1 MKSPSRSGLSLYA
14 AKVTEL
20 LARIIAHRTKTLIL
34 AALLIAAL
42 SIFIIIQRRNFDSEV
57 LDLLPSK
64 FESVIG
70 LKEFNGDFAQAR
82 QLVFGFLGEE
92 GHGDDVDVFKTHFIE
107 ELGKQPWILRTFD
120 RIPLE
125 TPEGLNEIQGI
136 VPALLLNLPP
146 AEFKDA
152 MGQLEPGVI
161 EERLTHIRNTISGDS
176 IRTQMEATLDPLG
189 LFARAMKPFGS
200 STSMDQG
207 SALASQDGLFEL
219 ALVITNQPG
228 LDARSCQAV
237 MEKVNEFRD
246 KMLSEWTGY
255 KPKVYVTGRTAFVA
269 QISHSMER
277 DISLSAILS
286 IGIVSGLF
294 YVAFRR
300 FLPLIGIVLILCLS
314 ALVALALGML
324 VFHELNVVAIGFFS
338 ILAGVGVDFS
348 LLLFGRYQQAR
359 RAGQSH
365 EDAVF
370 VSVRD
375 IGAAIF
381 YVIVTTAIGFL
392 VLKFSQSSGFAQ
404 LGTLVALGVAFAGL
418 FMILFL
424 FMFFRYAKPP
434 KTTDFILV
442 GTTRFVDAMFREPR
456 PVLAVSLGV
465 LIVGA
470 LIAVAPF
477 VPLKFDTNPVSLQ
490 PKKIPA
496 SIALQVLSDKMRQE
510 SDPVTI
516 LVNAKDQEEFH
527 DRWERLSQRLEEA
540 QKKGELKSVST
551 PVALALSPARIAE
564 NRASLKK
571 LDFEKLKG
579 VVRESLE
586 RNGFEVDSFK
596 NIFEL
601 LDRLQAEQSATG
613 LPDWSNL
620 FPPKSSWWFLID
632 RYFATNPKIA
642 AGYVQPIHPIHSQS
656 EQKKI
661 GELIHSA
668 DPDTMITGWS
678 YTLWDLIPWAKGEL
692 VEFTTIVG
700 LLILALLWFVY
711 RRFSLWLVHA
721 SALTLSMLGLVAT
734 LKLFHVSINL
744 LNTLAFP
751 LVLAIGVDYGIQFLV
766 VSRREGD
773 LRENLANVLKPLSI
787 CGLTTLS
794 GFAVLIPAQNP
805 ALSGLGLVCAI
816 GVFWCLLTTFFYMVP
831 AFAFLQRRQTPANGD
846 LHKKP
851 SAITGMVGKDRS

>member
-1 MKSPSRSGLSLYA
+1 MKFPTRSEVSLLA
-14 AKVTEL
+14 AKMTES
-20 LARIIAHRTKTLIL
+20 LARTIANRTKTLVVVAL
-34 AALLIAAL
+34 AIAAL
-42 SIFIIIQRRNFDSEV
+42 SIFIVVKRQNFDSEV

-64 FESVIG
+64 FGSVVG
-70 LKEFNGDFAQAR
+70 LKEFNSEFAQAR
-82 QLVFGFLGEE
+82 QLVFGFLGEK
-92 GHGDDVDVFKTHFIE
+92 GHADDLDVFKTHFME
-107 ELGKQPWILRTFD
+107 ELGKQPWVLRTFD

-125 TPEGLNEIQGI
+125 TQQGLDEIQGI

-146 AEFKDA
+146 EEFSDA
-152 MGQLEPGVI
+152 MAQLEPGTI
-161 EERLTHIRNTISGDS
+161 DERLTHLRNTITGDS
-176 IRTQMEATLDPLG
+176 IRSQMEATLDPLG

-200 STSMDQG
+200 SSSMDQG
-207 SALASQDGLFEL
+207 SALTSQDGLFQI
-219 ALVITNQPG
+219 ALIITNQPG

-237 MEKVNEFRD
+237 MEKVNQFTDR
-246 KMLSEWTGY
+246 MLGESTGY

-269 QISHSMER
+269 QISHSMEG

-324 VFHELNVVAIGFFS
+324 IFHELNVVAIGFFS

-359 RAGQSH
+359 RTGQTH
-365 EDAVF
+365 EEAVF

-381 YVIVTTAIGFL
+381 YVVITTAIGFL
-392 VLKFSQSSGFAQ
+392 VLKFSQSSGFGQ
-404 LGTLVALGVAFAGL
+404 LGTLVALGVGFAGI
-418 FMILFL
+418 FMVLFL
-424 FMFFRYAKPP
+424 FMFFKHAKPP
-434 KTTDFILV
+434 KTTDFILI

-456 PVLAVSLGV
+456 PVLLVALGLLLISALVAVV
-465 LIVGA
+465 
-470 LIAVAPF
+470 PF
-477 VPLKFDTNPVSLQ
+477 IPLKFDTNPVSLQ

-496 SIALQVLSDKMRQE
+496 SIALQVLSEQMHQE

-516 LVNAKDQEEFH
+516 LVNAKNQEEFH

-540 QKKGELKSVST
+540 QKEGQLKSVST
-551 PVALALSPARIAE
+551 PVALALSPARVAA
-564 NRASLKK
+564 NREALKK
-571 LDFEKLKG
+571 LDFDKIKT

-586 RNGFEVDSFK
+586 RNGFEADSFK
-596 NIFEL
+596 AIFDL
-601 LDRLQAEQSATG
+601 LDRLQLERSATD
-613 LPDWSNL
+613 LPDWSKL

-668 DPDTMITGWS
+668 DPDAMITGWS

-700 LLILALLWFVY
+700 LLILALLWVVY

-721 SALTLSMLGLVAT
+721 TALTLSMLGLVAS

-773 LRENLANVLKPLSI
+773 LKENLANVLKPLSI
-787 CGLTTLS
+787 CGLTTFS

-805 ALSGLGLVCAI
+805 ALSGLGIVCAI

-831 AFAFLQRRQTPANGD
+831 AFAYLQRRRVGAEIG
-846 LHKKP
+846 
-851 SAITGMVGKDRS
+851 TGALLRS

>member
-1 MKSPSRSGLSLYA
+1 MKSPSRSGLSLFA

-20 LARIIAHRTKTLIL
+20 LARIIAHRTKTLIA
-34 AALLIAAL
+34 AALAIATL
-42 SIFIIIQRRNFDSEV
+42 SIFIIIKRQNFDSEV

-64 FESVIG
+64 FESVVG
-70 LKEFNGDFAQAR
+70 LKEFNSEFAQAR
-82 QLVFGFLGEE
+82 QLVFGFLGEQ
-92 GHGDDVDVFKTHFIE
+92 GHGDDVDAFKTHFMD
-107 ELGKQPWILRTFD
+107 ELGKQPWVLRTFD

-125 TPEGLNEIQGI
+125 TQEGLNEIQGI
-136 VPALLLNLPP
+136 VPALLLNLPRG
-146 AEFKDA
+146 EFDDA
-152 MGQLEPGVI
+152 MAQLTPGTI
-161 EERLTHIRNTISGDS
+161 DERLTHIRNTITGDS
-176 IRTQMEATLDPLG
+176 IRTQLEATLDPLG

-200 STSMDQG
+200 SSSMDQG
-207 SALASQDGLFEL
+207 SALASPDGLFEI
-219 ALVITNQPG
+219 ALIITNQPG
-228 LDARSCQAV
+228 LDARSSQAV
-237 MEKVNEFRD
+237 MVKVNEFTDR
-246 KMLSEWTGY
+246 MLREWAGY

-269 QISHSMER
+269 QISHSMEG

-324 VFHELNVVAIGFFS
+324 IFHELSVVAIGFFS

-365 EDAVF
+365 EEAVF

-392 VLKFSQSSGFAQ
+392 VLKFSQSSGFGQ
-404 LGTLVALGVAFAGL
+404 LGTLVALGVGFAGL
-418 FMILFL
+418 FMVLFL
-424 FMFFRYAKPP
+424 FMFFRHAKPP
-434 KTTDFILV
+434 KRADFILV
-442 GTTRFVDAMFREPR
+442 GATRFVDAMFREPR
-456 PVLAVSLGV
+456 PVLVASVSV
-465 LIVGA
+465 LIVSA

-477 VPLKFDTNPVSLQ
+477 IPLKFDTNPVSLQ

-496 SIALQVLSDKMRQE
+496 SVALQVLSTQMRQE

-527 DRWERLSQRLEEA
+527 DRWERLSQRLEEDLKA
-540 QKKGELKSVST
+540 GQLKSVST
-551 PVALALSPARIAE
+551 PVALALSPARIKE
-564 NRASLKK
+564 NREALKK
-571 LDFEKLKG
+571 LDFDKIKG

-586 RNGFEVDSFK
+586 RNGFELDSFK
-596 NIFEL
+596 NVFAL
-601 LDRLQAEQSATG
+601 LDGLQSEQSRTG
-613 LPDWSNL
+613 LPDWSKL

-632 RYFATNPKIA
+632 RYFSTNPRIA

-656 EQKKI
+656 EQKEI

-668 DPDTMITGWS
+668 DPHAMVTGWS

-700 LLILALLWFVY
+700 VLILALLWFVY
-711 RRFSLWLVHA
+711 RKFSLWLVHA
-721 SALTLSMLGLVAT
+721 SALALSMLGLVAS

-766 VSRREGD
+766 VSRRQGD

-805 ALSGLGLVCAI
+805 ALSGLGIVCAI

-831 AFAFLQRRQTPANGD
+831 AFAYLQRGRVPGEIGEETTESVAKNVGD
-846 LHKKP
+846 L
-851 SAITGMVGKDRS
+851 RS

>member
-1 MKSPSRSGLSLYA
+1 MKSPSRSGLSLLA
-14 AKVTEL
+14 AKITEL
-20 LARIIAHRTKTLIL
+20 LARIVAHRTKTLIV
-34 AALLIAAL
+34 AALAIAAL
-42 SIFIIIQRRNFDSEV
+42 SVFIVVKRQNFDSEV

-64 FESVIG
+64 FGSVVG
-70 LKEFNGDFAQAR
+70 LKEFNGEFAQAR
-82 QLVFGFLGEE
+82 QLVFGFLGEK
-92 GHGDDVDVFKTHFIE
+92 GHGDDVDTFKTHFME
-107 ELGKQPWILRTFD
+107 ELGKQPWVLRTFD

-125 TPEGLNEIQGI
+125 TQQGLDEIQGI

-146 AEFKDA
+146 EEFSDA
-152 MGQLEPGVI
+152 MAQLEPGTI
-161 EERLTHIRNTISGDS
+161 DERLTHLRNTITGDS
-176 IRTQMEATLDPLG
+176 IRSQMEATLDPLG

-200 STSMDQG
+200 SSSMDQG
-207 SALASQDGLFEL
+207 SALTSQDGLFGI
-219 ALVITNQPG
+219 ALIITNQPG

-237 MEKVNEFRD
+237 MEKVNRFTDR
-246 KMLSEWTGY
+246 MLNEWTGY
-255 KPKVYVTGRTAFVA
+255 RPKVYVTGRTAFVA
-269 QISHSMER
+269 QISHSMEG

-300 FLPLIGIVLILCLS
+300 FLPLVGIVLILCLS

-348 LLLFGRYQQAR
+348 PLLFGRCQQAR
-359 RAGQSH
+359 GVTQLH
-365 EDAVF
+365 EEAVF

-392 VLKFSQSSGFAQ
+392 VLKFSQSSGFAE
-404 LGTLVALGVAFAGL
+404 LGTLVALGVGFAVRL
-418 FMILFL
+418 MVLFL
-424 FMFFRYAKPP
+424 FMFFRHAKPP
-434 KTTDFILV
+434 TTTDFILV

-456 PVLAVSLGV
+456 PVLVVSLIV
-465 LIVGA
+465 LIIGA
-470 LIAVAPF
+470 LIAAAPF

-496 SIALQVLSDKMRQE
+496 SVALEVLSEKMRQE

-516 LVNAKDQEEFH
+516 LVKAKDEQEFH
-527 DRWERLSQRLEEA
+527 DRWERLSQRLEQA
-540 QKKGELKSVST
+540 QKDGDLKSVST
-551 PVALALSPARIAE
+551 PVALALSPVRIKE
-564 NRASLKK
+564 NREVLKSMDLGK
-571 LDFEKLKG
+571 IEQ

-596 NIFEL
+596 SIFVL
-601 LDRLQAEQSATG
+601 LDRLKAEQSRTG
-613 LPDWSNL
+613 VPDWSEL

-632 RYFATNPKIA
+632 RYFASNPTTA
-642 AGYVQPIHPIHSQS
+642 VGYVQPIKPIQSQV

-661 GELIHSA
+661 GDLIHSA
-668 DPDTMITGWS
+668 DPRAIVTGWS

-692 VEFTTIVG
+692 VEFTSVVG
-700 LLILALLWFVY
+700 ILILALLWIVY

-721 SALTLSMLGLVAT
+721 SALALSMLALVAS
-734 LKLFHVSINL
+734 LKLFHVKINL

-766 VSRREGD
+766 VSRRQGD
-773 LRENLANVLKPLSI
+773 LKENLANVLKPLSI
-787 CGLTTLS
+787 CGLTTFS
-794 GFAVLIPAQNP
+794 GFAVLIPTQNP
-805 ALSGLGLVCAI
+805 ALSGLGIVCAI

-831 AFAFLQRRQTPANGD
+831 AFAYLQLRNPKT
-846 LHKKP
+846 K
-851 SAITGMVGKDRS
+851 VGPKATEPVVN

>member
-1 MKSPSRSGLSLYA
+1 MSLFA
-14 AKVTEL
+14 AKITEF
-20 LARIIAHRTKTLIL
+20 LAHIIAHRTKTLVVTAL
-34 AALLIAAL
+34 AIAAL
-42 SIFIIIQRRNFDSEV
+42 SIFVVIKRQNFDSEV

-64 FESVIG
+64 FESVVG
-70 LKEFNGDFAQAR
+70 LKEFNSEFAQAR
-82 QLVFGFLGEE
+82 QLVFGFLGES
-92 GHGDDVDVFKTHFIE
+92 GHADDVDVFKTHFIE
-107 ELGKQPWILRTFD
+107 ELGKQPWVLRTFD

-125 TPEGLNEIQGI
+125 SQEGLNEIQGI
-136 VPALLLNLPP
+136 VPALLLNLPRD
-146 AEFKDA
+146 EFNDA
-152 MGQLEPGVI
+152 MAQLEPATI
-161 EERLTHIRNTISGDS
+161 DERLTRIRDTITGDS
-176 IRTQMEATLDPLG
+176 IRTQLEATLDPLG

-200 STSMDQG
+200 SSSMDQG
-207 SALASQDGLFEL
+207 SALASKDGLFEI
-219 ALVITNQPG
+219 ALIITNQPG

-237 MEKVNEFRD
+237 MEKVHRFTDR
-246 KMLSEWTGY
+246 MSSEWSGY

-277 DISLSAILS
+277 DISLSAVLS

-324 VFHELNVVAIGFFS
+324 IFHELNVVAIGFFS

-365 EDAVF
+365 EEAVF

-392 VLKFSQSSGFAQ
+392 VLKFSQSSGFGQ

-418 FMILFL
+418 FMVLFL
-424 FMFFRYAKPP
+424 FMFFRHAKPP
-434 KTTDFILV
+434 KTTDFILI

-456 PVLAVSLGV
+456 PVLVVSIGL
-465 LIVGA
+465 LIISA

-477 VPLKFDTNPVSLQ
+477 IPLKFDTNPVSLQ

-496 SIALQVLSDKMRQE
+496 SIALQVLSEQMRQE

-516 LVNAKDQEEFH
+516 LVNAKNQEDFH
-527 DRWERLSQRLEEA
+527 DRWERLSRRLEEA
-540 QKKGELKSVST
+540 QKDGLLKSVST
-551 PVALALSPARIAE
+551 PVALALSPARIEE
-564 NRASLKK
+564 NRAALQK
-571 LDFEKLKG
+571 LDFDKIKT

-596 NIFEL
+596 NVFNL
-601 LDRLQAEQSATG
+601 LDRLQSEQSGKG
-613 LPDWSNL
+613 LPDWSKL

-632 RYFATNPKIA
+632 RYFATNPRIA

-656 EQKKI
+656 EQRKI

-668 DPDTMITGWS
+668 DPRAVITGWS

-700 LLILALLWFVY
+700 LLILALLWIVY
-711 RRFSLWLVHA
+711 RKFSLWLVHA
-721 SALTLSMLGLVAT
+721 SALTLSMLGLVAS

-766 VSRREGD
+766 VSRRPGD

-787 CGLTTLS
+787 CGLTTFS

-805 ALSGLGLVCAI
+805 ALSGLGIVCAI

-831 AFAFLQRRQTPANGD
+831 AFAFLQRRSVPAAVGEQTTESVV
-846 LHKKP
+846 K
-851 SAITGMVGKDRS
+851 

>member
-1 MKSPSRSGLSLYA
+1 MKSPSRSGLALFA
-14 AKVTEL
+14 AKITEL
-20 LARIIAHRTKTLIL
+20 LARIIAHRTKTLIG
-34 AALLIAAL
+34 AALAIAAL
-42 SIFIIIQRRNFDSEV
+42 SIFIVIKRQNFDSEV

-64 FESVIG
+64 FQSVVG
-70 LKEFNGDFAQAR
+70 LKEFNSQFAQAR
-82 QLVFGFLGEE
+82 QLVFGFLGEQ
-92 GHGDDVDVFKTHFIE
+92 GHGDDVDAFKTHFIE
-107 ELGKQPWILRTFD
+107 ELGKQPWVLRTFD
-120 RIPLE
+120 RVPLE
-125 TPEGLNEIQGI
+125 TQEGLNEIQGV
-136 VPALLLNLPP
+136 VPALLLNLPRDQ
-146 AEFKDA
+146 FDDA
-152 MGQLEPGVI
+152 IAQLEPGAI
-161 EERLTHIRNTISGDS
+161 DERLTHIRDTITGDS
-176 IRTQMEATLDPLG
+176 IRTQLEATLDPLG

-200 STSMDQG
+200 SSSMDQG
-207 SALASQDGLFEL
+207 SALVSPDGLFEL
-219 ALVITNQPG
+219 ALIITNQPG
-228 LDARSCQAV
+228 LDAQSSQAV
-237 MEKVNEFRD
+237 MVKVNEFTDR
-246 KMLSEWTGY
+246 MLSEWTGY

-269 QISHSMER
+269 QISHSMEG

-286 IGIVSGLF
+286 ICIVSGLF

-324 VFHELNVVAIGFFS
+324 IFHELNVVAIGFFS

-359 RAGQSH
+359 RAGQAH

-370 VSVRD
+370 VAVRD

-392 VLKFSQSSGFAQ
+392 VLRFSQSSGFGQ
-404 LGTLVALGVAFAGL
+404 LGTLVALGVGFAGL
-418 FMILFL
+418 FMVLFL
-424 FMFFRYAKPP
+424 FMFFRHAKPP
-434 KTTDFILV
+434 KSADFILI
-442 GTTRFVDAMFREPR
+442 GTTRYVDAMFREPR
-456 PVLAVSLGV
+456 PVLAFSVGV
-465 LIVGA
+465 LILSA
-470 LIAVAPF
+470 LIAIAPF

-490 PKKIPA
+490 PKQIPA
-496 SIALQVLSDKMRQE
+496 SVALQVLSTEMRQE

-516 LVNAKDQEEFH
+516 LVDAKDQQEFH

-540 QKKGELKSVST
+540 LKAGQLKSVST
-551 PVALALSPARIAE
+551 PVALALSPARVKE
-564 NRASLKK
+564 NREALKK
-571 LDFEKLKG
+571 LDFDKITA

-586 RNGFEVDSFK
+586 RNGFELGSFQ
-596 NIFEL
+596 NVFAL
-601 LDRLQAEQSATG
+601 LDALKSEQAATG
-613 LPDWSNL
+613 LPDWSKL

-632 RYFATNPKIA
+632 RYFATNPRIA
-642 AGYVQPIHPIHSQS
+642 AGYVQPTHPIHSQS

-661 GELIHSA
+661 GELIHAA
-668 DPDTMITGWS
+668 DPQAMVTGWS

-700 LLILALLWFVY
+700 VLILTLLWIVY

-721 SALTLSMLGLVAT
+721 SALTLSMLGLVAS

-805 ALSGLGLVCAI
+805 ALSGLGIVCAI

-831 AFAFLQRRQTPANGD
+831 AFAYLQSRRIPTEIGD
-846 LHKKP
+846 RRTESVAK
-851 SAITGMVGKDRS
+851 

>member
-14 AKVTEL
+14 AKITEL
-20 LARIIAHRTKTLIL
+20 LARIIAHRTKTLVV
-34 AALLIAAL
+34 AALAIAAL
-42 SIFIIIQRRNFDSEV
+42 SIFIVIKRHNFDSEV

-64 FESVIG
+64 FESVAG
-70 LKEFNGDFAQAR
+70 LKEFNGEFAQAR

-92 GHGDDVDVFKTHFIE
+92 GHADDVDAFKTHFIE
-107 ELGKQPWILRTFD
+107 ELGKQPWVLRTFD
-120 RIPLE
+120 RVPLE
-125 TPEGLNEIQGI
+125 TQEGLNEIQGI
-136 VPALLLNLPP
+136 VPALLLNLPRDD
-146 AEFKDA
+146 FNDA
-152 MGQLEPGVI
+152 MAQLEPGAI
-161 EERLTHIRNTISGDS
+161 DARLTRIRDTITGDS
-176 IRTQMEATLDPLG
+176 IRTQLEATLDPLG

-200 STSMDQG
+200 SSSMDQG
-207 SALASQDGLFEL
+207 SALASQDGLFEI
-219 ALVITNQPG
+219 ALIITNQPG
-228 LDARSCQAV
+228 LDARSSQAV
-237 MEKVNEFRD
+237 MEKVKQFTDR
-246 KMLSEWTGY
+246 MLREWTGY

-269 QISHSMER
+269 QISRSMEG

-324 VFHELNVVAIGFFS
+324 IFHQLNVVAIGFFS

-359 RAGQSH
+359 RAGRSH
-365 EDAVF
+365 EEAVF

-381 YVIVTTAIGFL
+381 YVVLTTAIGFL
-392 VLKFSQSSGFAQ
+392 VLKFSQSSGFGQ
-404 LGTLVALGVAFAGL
+404 LGTLVALGVGFAGL
-418 FMILFL
+418 FMVLFL
-424 FMFFRYAKPP
+424 FMFFRHTKPP
-434 KTTDFILV
+434 KTTDFILI

-456 PVLAVSLGV
+456 PVLVASVGV
-465 LIVGA
+465 LIISA

-496 SIALQVLSDKMRQE
+496 SIALEVLSDKMRQE

-516 LVNAKDQEEFH
+516 LVNAKDQDEFH
-527 DRWERLSQRLEEA
+527 DRWERISQRLEAA
-540 QKKGELKSVST
+540 QKDGRLKSVST
-551 PVALALSPARIAE
+551 PVALALSPARIQE
-564 NRASLKK
+564 NREALKK
-571 LDFEKLKG
+571 LDFDKIKT

-586 RNGFEVDSFK
+586 RNGFEADSFK
-596 NIFEL
+596 NVFEL
-601 LDRLQAEQSATG
+601 LDRLQSEQSGTG
-613 LPDWSNL
+613 LPDWSKL
-620 FPPKSSWWFLID
+620 FPSKSSWWFLID
-632 RYFATNPKIA
+632 RYFATNPRIA
-642 AGYVQPIHPIHSQS
+642 AGYVQPIHPIRSQS

-661 GELIHSA
+661 GELVHSA
-668 DPDTMITGWS
+668 DPQATVTGWS

-700 LLILALLWFVY
+700 LLILALLWIVY
-711 RRFSLWLVHA
+711 RKFSLWLVHA
-721 SALTLSMLGLVAT
+721 SALILSMLGLVAS
-734 LKLFHVSINL
+734 LKLFHVSVNL

-773 LRENLANVLKPLSI
+773 LKENLANVLKPLSI
-787 CGLTTLS
+787 CGLTTFS

-805 ALSGLGLVCAI
+805 ALSGLGIVCAI

-831 AFAFLQRRQTPANGD
+831 AFAFLQRRREPA
-846 LHKKP
+846 
-851 SAITGMVGKDRS
+851 AIGKQRTESVAK

>member
-1 MKSPSRSGLSLYA
+1 MKIPARSGLSIYV
-14 AKVTEL
+14 AKMTKF
-20 LARIIAHRTKTLIL
+20 LARIIAHRTRTLVV
-34 AALLIAAL
+34 AALAIAAL
-42 SIFIIIQRRNFDSEV
+42 SLFIIIKRKNFDSEV

-64 FESVIG
+64 FESVVG
-70 LKEFNGDFAQAR
+70 LKEFNSEFAQAR
-82 QLVFGFLGEE
+82 QLVFGFLAEN
-92 GHGDDVDVFKTHFIE
+92 GHADDVEAFKTHFIE
-107 ELGKQPWILRTFD
+107 ELGNQPWVLRTFD

-125 TPEGLNEIQGI
+125 TQEGLNEIQGI
-136 VPALLLNLPP
+136 VPALLLNLPRD
-146 AEFKDA
+146 EFNDA
-152 MGQLEPGVI
+152 MAQLEPGTI
-161 EERLTHIRNTISGDS
+161 NERLTHIRDTITGDS
-176 IRTQMEATLDPLG
+176 IRTQLEATLDPLG

-200 STSMDQG
+200 SSSMDQG
-207 SALASQDGLFEL
+207 SALASENGLFQI
-219 ALVITNQPG
+219 ALIITNQSS
-228 LDARSCQAV
+228 LDPRASQGV
-237 MEKVNEFRD
+237 MEKVSQFTNR
-246 KMLSEWTGY
+246 MLSEWTGY

-269 QISHSMER
+269 QISHSMEG
-277 DISLSAILS
+277 DILLSAILS

-324 VFHELNVVAIGFFS
+324 IFHELNVVAIGFFS

-359 RAGQSH
+359 RASQSH

-370 VSVRD
+370 VAVRD

-381 YVIVTTAIGFL
+381 YVVVTTAIGFL
-392 VLKFSQSSGFAQ
+392 VLKFSQSSGFGQ
-404 LGTLVALGVAFAGL
+404 LGTLVALGVGFAGL
-418 FMILFL
+418 FMVLFL
-424 FMFFRYAKPP
+424 FMFFRHAKPP
-434 KTTDFILV
+434 KTTDFILI
-442 GTTRFVDAMFREPR
+442 GTTRFVDSIFREPR
-456 PVLAVSLGV
+456 PVLAFSLGV
-465 LIVGA
+465 LIISA

-477 VPLKFDTNPVSLQ
+477 IPLKFDTNPVSLQ

-496 SIALQVLSDKMRQE
+496 SIALQVLSDQMKQE

-527 DRWERLSQRLEEA
+527 ERWEKLSQRLEEA
-540 QKKGELKSVST
+540 QKAGELKSVSL
-551 PVALALSPARIAE
+551 PVALALSPARIKD
-564 NRASLKK
+564 NRETLKR
-571 LDFEKLKG
+571 LDFDKIKA

-586 RNGFEVDSFK
+586 KNGFELDSFK
-596 NIFEL
+596 NVFEL
-601 LDRLQAEQSATG
+601 LDRLQAEQSRTG
-613 LPDWSNL
+613 LPDWSKL

-632 RYFATNPKIA
+632 RYFATNPRIA
-642 AGYVQPIHPIHSQS
+642 AGYVQPNHPIHSQS

-668 DPDTMITGWS
+668 DPHAMVTGWS
-678 YTLWDLIPWAKGEL
+678 YTLWDLIPWAKREL

-700 LLILALLWFVY
+700 LLILALLWVVY

-721 SALTLSMLGLVAT
+721 SALTLSMLGLVAS

-773 LRENLANVLKPLSI
+773 LKENLANVLKPLSI
-787 CGLTTLS
+787 CGLTTFS

-805 ALSGLGLVCAI
+805 ALSGLGIVCAI

-831 AFAFLQRRQTPANGD
+831 AFAFLQRHRVPSEIGKPATESVV
-846 LHKKP
+846 K
-851 SAITGMVGKDRS
+851 

>member
-1 MKSPSRSGLSLYA
+1 MKYPSRSGLSFCA
-14 AKVTEL
+14 AKITEF
-20 LARIIAHRTKTLIL
+20 LASVIAHRTRTLIV
-34 AALLIAAL
+34 AALAIAAL
-42 SIFIIIQRRNFDSEV
+42 SIFVIIQRRNFDSEV

-64 FESVIG
+64 FGSVVG
-70 LKEFNGDFAQAR
+70 LKEFNSQFAQAR
-82 QLVFGFLGEE
+82 QLVFGFLAEK
-92 GHGDDVDVFKTHFIE
+92 GHADDLDAFKTHFIE
-107 ELGKQPWILRTFD
+107 ELARQPWVLRTFD

-125 TPEGLNEIQGI
+125 TQEGLNEIQGI
-136 VPALLLNLPP
+136 LPALLLNLPRD
-146 AEFKDA
+146 EFNEA
-152 MGQLEPGVI
+152 MAQLEPAAI
-161 EERLTHIRNTISGDS
+161 DDRLTRIRDTITGDS
-176 IRTQMEATLDPLG
+176 IRSQLEATLDPLG

-200 STSMDQG
+200 SSSMDQG
-207 SALASQDGLFEL
+207 SALASQDGLFEI
-219 ALVITNQPG
+219 ALIITNQPG
-228 LDARSCQAV
+228 LDARSCQAA
-237 MEKVNEFRD
+237 MEKVNRFTDR
-246 KMLSEWTGY
+246 MLNEWTGY
-255 KPKVYVTGRTAFVA
+255 RPKVYVTGRTAFVA
-269 QISHSMER
+269 QISHSMEG

-324 VFHELNVVAIGFFS
+324 IFHELNVVAIGFFS

-365 EDAVF
+365 EEAVF

-392 VLKFSQSSGFAQ
+392 VLKFSQSSGFGQ
-404 LGTLVALGVAFAGL
+404 LGTLVALGVGFAGL
-418 FMILFL
+418 FMVLFL
-424 FMFFRYAKPP
+424 FMFFKHAKPP
-434 KTTDFILV
+434 TTTDFILR
-442 GTTRFVDAMFREPR
+442 GSTRFVDGMFREPR
-456 PVLAVSLGV
+456 PVLAASLSV
-465 LIVGA
+465 LIVAA
-470 LIAVAPF
+470 LIAVAPV

-496 SIALQVLSDKMRQE
+496 SIALQVLSDQMRQQ

-516 LVNAKDQEEFH
+516 LVNAKDQEDFH
-527 DRWERLSQRLEEA
+527 DRWERLSNRLEEA
-540 QKKGELKSVST
+540 QKAGQLKSVST
-551 PVALALSPARIAE
+551 PVALALSPARIKE
-564 NRASLKK
+564 NREALKR
-571 LDFEKLKG
+571 LDFEKIKTL
-579 VVRESLE
+579 VRESLQ
-586 RNGFEVDSFK
+586 RNGFELDSFK
-596 NIFEL
+596 NVFEL
-601 LDRLQAEQSATG
+601 LDRLQTEQSQTG
-613 LPDWSNL
+613 LPDWSKL

-632 RYFATNPKIA
+632 RYFATNPIIA

-656 EQKKI
+656 EQKEI

-668 DPDTMITGWS
+668 DPHAMVTGWS

-700 LLILALLWFVY
+700 LLILALLWIVY
-711 RRFSLWLVHA
+711 RKFSLWLVHA
-721 SALTLSMLGLVAT
+721 TALAMSMLGLVAT
-734 LKLFHVSINL
+734 LKLFHVSVNL

-787 CGLTTLS
+787 CGLTTFS

-805 ALSGLGLVCAI
+805 ALSGLGIVCAI

-831 AFAFLQRRQTPANGD
+831 AFAFLQRRPVATAIGNQTTETII
-846 LHKKP
+846 K
-851 SAITGMVGKDRS
+851 

>member
-1 MKSPSRSGLSLYA
+1 MKYPSRSGLSFCA
-14 AKVTEL
+14 AKITEF
-20 LARIIAHRTKTLIL
+20 LASVIAHRTRTLIV
-34 AALLIAAL
+34 AALAIAAL
-42 SIFIIIQRRNFDSEV
+42 SIFVIIQRRNFDSEV

-64 FESVIG
+64 FGSVVG
-70 LKEFNGDFAQAR
+70 LKEFNSQFAQAR
-82 QLVFGFLGEE
+82 QLVFGFLAEK
-92 GHGDDVDVFKTHFIE
+92 GHADDLDAFKTHFIE
-107 ELGKQPWILRTFD
+107 ELARQPWVLRTFD

-125 TPEGLNEIQGI
+125 TQEGLNEIQGI
-136 VPALLLNLPP
+136 LPALLLNLPRD
-146 AEFKDA
+146 EFNEA
-152 MGQLEPGVI
+152 MAQLESAAI
-161 EERLTHIRNTISGDS
+161 DDRLTRIRDTITGDS
-176 IRTQMEATLDPLG
+176 IRSQLEATLDPLG

-200 STSMDQG
+200 SSSMDQG
-207 SALASQDGLFEL
+207 SALASQDGLFEI
-219 ALVITNQPG
+219 ALIITNQPG
-228 LDARSCQAV
+228 LDARSCQAA
-237 MEKVNEFRD
+237 MEKVNRFTDR
-246 KMLSEWTGY
+246 MLNEWTGY
-255 KPKVYVTGRTAFVA
+255 RPKVYVTGRTAFVA
-269 QISHSMER
+269 QISHSMEG

-324 VFHELNVVAIGFFS
+324 IFHELNVVAIGFFS

-365 EDAVF
+365 EEAVF

-392 VLKFSQSSGFAQ
+392 VLKFSQSSGFGQ
-404 LGTLVALGVAFAGL
+404 LGTLVALGVGFAGL
-418 FMILFL
+418 FMVLFL
-424 FMFFRYAKPP
+424 FMFFKHAKPP
-434 KTTDFILV
+434 TTTDFILR
-442 GTTRFVDAMFREPR
+442 GSTRFVDGMFREPR
-456 PVLAVSLGV
+456 PVLAASLSV
-465 LIVGA
+465 LIVAA
-470 LIAVAPF
+470 LIAVAPV

-496 SIALQVLSDKMRQE
+496 SIALQVLSDQMRQQ

-516 LVNAKDQEEFH
+516 LVNAKDQEDFH
-527 DRWERLSQRLEEA
+527 DRWERLSNRLEEA
-540 QKKGELKSVST
+540 QKAGQLKSVST
-551 PVALALSPARIAE
+551 PVALALSPARIKE
-564 NRASLKK
+564 NREALKR
-571 LDFEKLKG
+571 LDFEKIKTL
-579 VVRESLE
+579 VRESLQ
-586 RNGFEVDSFK
+586 RNGFELDSFK
-596 NIFEL
+596 NVFEL
-601 LDRLQAEQSATG
+601 LDRLQTEQSQTG
-613 LPDWSNL
+613 LPDWSKL

-632 RYFATNPKIA
+632 RYFATNPIIA

-656 EQKKI
+656 EQKEI

-668 DPDTMITGWS
+668 DPHAMVTGWS

-700 LLILALLWFVY
+700 LLILALLWIVY
-711 RRFSLWLVHA
+711 RKFSLWLVHA
-721 SALTLSMLGLVAT
+721 TALAMSMLGLVAT
-734 LKLFHVSINL
+734 LKLFHVSVNL

-787 CGLTTLS
+787 CGLTTFS

-805 ALSGLGLVCAI
+805 ALSGLGIVCAI

-831 AFAFLQRRQTPANGD
+831 AFAFLQRRPVATAIGNQTTETII
-846 LHKKP
+846 K
-851 SAITGMVGKDRS
+851 

>member
-1 MKSPSRSGLSLYA
+1 MKSPSRSGLSFYA
-14 AKVTEL
+14 AKITEF
-20 LARIIAHRTKTLIL
+20 LASVIAHRTKTLIV
-34 AALLIAAL
+34 AALAIAAL
-42 SIFIIIQRRNFDSEV
+42 SIFIVVKRRNFDSEV
-57 LDLLPSK
+57 LNLLPSK
-64 FESVIG
+64 FESVVG
-70 LKEFNGDFAQAR
+70 LKEFNNQFAQAR

-92 GHGDDVDVFKTHFIE
+92 GHAEDLDAFKTHFIE
-107 ELGKQPWILRTFD
+107 ELAKQPWVLRTFD

-125 TPEGLNEIQGI
+125 TQEGLNEIQGI
-136 VPALLLNLPP
+136 LPSLLLNLPRD
-146 AEFKDA
+146 EFKEA
-152 MGQLEPGVI
+152 MAQLEPAAI
-161 EERLTHIRNTISGDS
+161 DERLTRIRDTITGDS
-176 IRTQMEATLDPLG
+176 IRSQLEATLDPLG

-200 STSMDQG
+200 SSSMDQG
-207 SALASQDGLFEL
+207 SALASQDGLFEI
-219 ALVITNQPG
+219 ALIITNQPG

-237 MEKVNEFRD
+237 MENVNRFTDR
-246 KMLSEWTGY
+246 MLNEWTGY
-255 KPKVYVTGRTAFVA
+255 RPKVYVTGRTAFVA
-269 QISHSMER
+269 QISHSMEG

-324 VFHELNVVAIGFFS
+324 IFHELNVVAIGFFS

-365 EDAVF
+365 EQAVF

-392 VLKFSQSSGFAQ
+392 VLKFSQSSGFGQ
-404 LGTLVALGVAFAGL
+404 LGTLVALGVGFAGL
-418 FMILFL
+418 FMVLFL
-424 FMFFRYAKPP
+424 FMFFKHAKPP
-434 KTTDFILV
+434 TTTDFILR
-442 GTTRFVDAMFREPR
+442 GSTRFVDAMFREPR
-456 PVLAVSLGV
+456 PVLVVSLGV
-465 LIVGA
+465 LIVAA
-470 LIAVAPF
+470 LIAVAPI
-477 VPLKFDTNPVSLQ
+477 VPLEFDTNPVSLQ

-496 SIALQVLSDKMRQE
+496 SIALQVLSDQMKQQ

-516 LVNAKDQEEFH
+516 LVKAKDQEDFH
-527 DRWERLSQRLEEA
+527 DRWERLSNRLEDA
-540 QKKGELKSVST
+540 QKAGQLKSVST
-551 PVALALSPARIAE
+551 PVALALSPARIKE
-564 NRASLKK
+564 NREALKR
-571 LDFEKLKG
+571 LDFEKIKTL
-579 VVRESLE
+579 VRESLQ
-586 RNGFEVDSFK
+586 RNGFELDSFK
-596 NIFEL
+596 NAFEL
-601 LDRLQAEQSATG
+601 LDRLQSEQSQTG
-613 LPDWSNL
+613 LPDWSKL

-632 RYFATNPKIA
+632 RYFATNPTIA
-642 AGYVQPIHPIHSQS
+642 VGYVQPIHPIHSQS
-656 EQKKI
+656 EQKRI

-668 DPDTMITGWS
+668 DPHAMVTGWS

-700 LLILALLWFVY
+700 LLILTLLWIVY
-711 RRFSLWLVHA
+711 RKFSLWLVHA
-721 SALTLSMLGLVAT
+721 SALAMAMLGLVAT
-734 LKLFHVSINL
+734 LKLFHVSVNL

-787 CGLTTLS
+787 CGLTTFS

-805 ALSGLGLVCAI
+805 ALSGLGIVCAI

-831 AFAFLQRRQTPANGD
+831 AFAFLQRRPSPTLIGNQTTETIV
-846 LHKKP
+846 K
-851 SAITGMVGKDRS
+851 

>member
-1 MKSPSRSGLSLYA
+1 MKYPSRSGLSFCA
-14 AKVTEL
+14 AKITEF
-20 LARIIAHRTKTLIL
+20 LASVIAHRTRTLIV
-34 AALLIAAL
+34 AALAIAAL
-42 SIFIIIQRRNFDSEV
+42 SIFVIIQRRNFDSEV

-64 FESVIG
+64 FGSVVG
-70 LKEFNGDFAQAR
+70 LKEFNSQFAQAR
-82 QLVFGFLGEE
+82 QLVFGFLAEK
-92 GHGDDVDVFKTHFIE
+92 GHADDLDAFKTHFIE
-107 ELGKQPWILRTFD
+107 ELARQPWVLRTFD

-125 TPEGLNEIQGI
+125 TQEGLNEIQGI
-136 VPALLLNLPP
+136 LPALLLNLPRD
-146 AEFKDA
+146 EFNEA
-152 MGQLEPGVI
+152 MAQLESAANDD
-161 EERLTHIRNTISGDS
+161 RLTRIRDTITGDS
-176 IRTQMEATLDPLG
+176 IRSQLEATLDPLG

-200 STSMDQG
+200 SSSMDQG
-207 SALASQDGLFEL
+207 SALASQDGLFEI
-219 ALVITNQPG
+219 ALIITNQPG
-228 LDARSCQAV
+228 LDARSCQAA
-237 MEKVNEFRD
+237 MEKVNRFTDR
-246 KMLSEWTGY
+246 MLNEWTGY
-255 KPKVYVTGRTAFVA
+255 RPKVYVTGRTAFVA
-269 QISHSMER
+269 QISHSMEG

-324 VFHELNVVAIGFFS
+324 IFHELNVVAIGFFS

-365 EDAVF
+365 EEAVF

-392 VLKFSQSSGFAQ
+392 VLKFSQSSGFGQ
-404 LGTLVALGVAFAGL
+404 LGTLVALGVGFAGL
-418 FMILFL
+418 FMVLFL
-424 FMFFRYAKPP
+424 FMFFKHAKPP
-434 KTTDFILV
+434 TTTDFILR
-442 GTTRFVDAMFREPR
+442 GSTRFVDGMFREPR
-456 PVLAVSLGV
+456 PVLAASLSV
-465 LIVGA
+465 LIVAA
-470 LIAVAPF
+470 LIAVAPV

-496 SIALQVLSDKMRQE
+496 SIALQVLSDQMRQQ

-516 LVNAKDQEEFH
+516 LVNAKDQEDFH
-527 DRWERLSQRLEEA
+527 DRWERLSNRLEEA
-540 QKKGELKSVST
+540 QKAGQLKSVST
-551 PVALALSPARIAE
+551 PVALALSPARIKE
-564 NRASLKK
+564 NREALKR
-571 LDFEKLKG
+571 LDFEKIKTL
-579 VVRESLE
+579 VRESLQ
-586 RNGFEVDSFK
+586 RNGFELDSFK
-596 NIFEL
+596 NVFEL
-601 LDRLQAEQSATG
+601 LDRLQTEQSQTG
-613 LPDWSNL
+613 LPDWSKL

-632 RYFATNPKIA
+632 RYFATNPIIA

-656 EQKKI
+656 EQKEI

-668 DPDTMITGWS
+668 DPHAMVTGWS

-700 LLILALLWFVY
+700 LLILALLWIVY
-711 RRFSLWLVHA
+711 RKFSLWLVHA
-721 SALTLSMLGLVAT
+721 TALAMSMLGLVAT
-734 LKLFHVSINL
+734 LKLFHVSVNL

-787 CGLTTLS
+787 CGLTTFS

-805 ALSGLGLVCAI
+805 ALSGLGIVCAI

-831 AFAFLQRRQTPANGD
+831 AFAFLQRRPVATAIGNQTTETII
-846 LHKKP
+846 K
-851 SAITGMVGKDRS
+851 

>member
-1 MKSPSRSGLSLYA
+1 MKSPSRSGLSLFT

-20 LARIIAHRTKTLIL
+20 LARIVAHRTKTLIG
-34 AALLIAAL
+34 AALAIAAL
-42 SIFIIIQRRNFDSEV
+42 SIFIVIKRQNFDSEV

-64 FESVIG
+64 FQSVVG
-70 LKEFNGDFAQAR
+70 LKEFNSQFAQAR
-82 QLVFGFLGEE
+82 QLVFGFLGEQ
-92 GHGDDVDVFKTHFIE
+92 GHGDDVDAFKTHFIE
-107 ELGKQPWILRTFD
+107 ELGKQPWVLRTFD
-120 RIPLE
+120 RVPLE
-125 TPEGLNEIQGI
+125 TQEGLNEIQGV
-136 VPALLLNLPP
+136 VPALLLNLPRD
-146 AEFKDA
+146 EFDDA
-152 MGQLEPGVI
+152 MAQLEPGTI
-161 EERLTHIRNTISGDS
+161 DERLTHIRDTITGDS
-176 IRTQMEATLDPLG
+176 IRTQLEATLDPLG

-200 STSMDQG
+200 SSSMDEG
-207 SALASQDGLFEL
+207 GALVSPDGLFEI
-219 ALVITNQPG
+219 ALIITNQPG
-228 LDARSCQAV
+228 LDARSSQAV
-237 MEKVNEFRD
+237 MVKVNEFTER
-246 KMLSEWTGY
+246 MLSEWTGY

-269 QISHSMER
+269 QISHSMEG

-286 IGIVSGLF
+286 ICIVSGLF

-324 VFHELNVVAIGFFS
+324 IFHELNVVAIGFFS

-359 RAGQSH
+359 RAGQAH

-370 VSVRD
+370 VAVRD

-392 VLKFSQSSGFAQ
+392 VLRFSQSSGFGQ
-404 LGTLVALGVAFAGL
+404 LGTLVALGVGFAGL
-418 FMILFL
+418 FMVLFL
-424 FMFFRYAKPP
+424 FMFFRHAKPP
-434 KTTDFILV
+434 KTADFILI
-442 GTTRFVDAMFREPR
+442 GTTRYVDAMFREPR
-456 PVLAVSLGV
+456 PVLAFSIGV
-465 LIVGA
+465 LILSA
-470 LIAVAPF
+470 LIAIAPF

-490 PKKIPA
+490 PKQIPA
-496 SIALQVLSDKMRQE
+496 SVALQVLSTEMRQE

-516 LVNAKDQEEFH
+516 LVDAKDQQEFH

-540 QKKGELKSVST
+540 LKAGQLKSVST
-551 PVALALSPARIAE
+551 PVALALSPARIKE
-564 NRASLKK
+564 NREALKK
-571 LDFEKLKG
+571 LDFDKISAT
-579 VVRESLE
+579 VRESLE
-586 RNGFEVDSFK
+586 RNGFELDSFK
-596 NIFEL
+596 NVFAL
-601 LDRLQAEQSATG
+601 LDALKSEQAASG
-613 LPDWSNL
+613 LPDWSKI

-632 RYFATNPKIA
+632 RYFATNPRIA

-661 GELIHSA
+661 GELIHAA
-668 DPDTMITGWS
+668 DPQAMVTGWS

-700 LLILALLWFVY
+700 VLILALLWIVY

-721 SALTLSMLGLVAT
+721 SALTLSMLGLVAS
-734 LKLFHVSINL
+734 LKVFHVSINL

-805 ALSGLGLVCAI
+805 ALSGLGIVCAI

-831 AFAFLQRRQTPANGD
+831 AFAYLQRRRIPTEIGD
-846 LHKKP
+846 RRTESVAK
-851 SAITGMVGKDRS
+851 

>member
-1 MKSPSRSGLSLYA
+1 MKSPSRSGLSRYA
-14 AKVTEL
+14 ARITER
-20 LARIIAHRTKTLIL
+20 LAQIIAHRTKTLIVVAL
-34 AALLIAAL
+34 AIAAL
-42 SIFIIIQRRNFDSEV
+42 SILIIVKRQNFDSEV

-64 FESVIG
+64 FESVAG
-70 LKEFNGDFAQAR
+70 LKEFNGEFAQAR
-82 QLVFGFLGEE
+82 QLVFGFLGEK
-92 GHGDDVDVFKTHFIE
+92 GHGEDVDAFKTHFIE
-107 ELGKQPWILRTFD
+107 ELGKQPWVLRTFD

-125 TPEGLNEIQGI
+125 TQEGLNEIQGI
-136 VPALLLNLPP
+136 VPALLLNLPRD
-146 AEFKDA
+146 EFKEA
-152 MGQLEPGVI
+152 MTQLDPGKI
-161 EERLTHIRNTISGDS
+161 DERLTRIRDTITGDS
-176 IRTQMEATLDPLG
+176 IRTQLEATLDPLG

-200 STSMDQG
+200 SSSMDQG
-207 SALASQDGLFEL
+207 SALASQDGLFEI
-219 ALVITNQPG
+219 ALIITNQPG
-228 LDARSCQAV
+228 LDAQSSQAV
-237 MEKVNEFRD
+237 MEKVNQFTDR
-246 KMLSEWTGY
+246 MLSEWTGY
-255 KPKVYVTGRTAFVA
+255 KPKVYITGRTAFVA

-277 DISLSAILS
+277 DILLSAVLS

-314 ALVALALGML
+314 ALVAMALGML

-365 EDAVF
+365 EEAVF

-392 VLKFSQSSGFAQ
+392 VLKFSQSSGFGQ
-404 LGTLVALGVAFAGL
+404 LGTLVALGVGFAGL
-418 FMILFL
+418 FMVLFL
-424 FMFFRYAKPP
+424 FMFFRHAKPP
-434 KTTDFILV
+434 TTTDFILI

-456 PVLAVSLGV
+456 PLLAISLSVLVT
-465 LIVGA
+465 GA
-470 LIAVAPF
+470 LVAVAPF
-477 VPLKFDTNPVSLQ
+477 IPIKFDTNPVSLQ

-496 SIALQVLSDKMRQE
+496 SIALQVLADEMRQE

-540 QKKGELKSVST
+540 QKDGRLKSVST
-551 PVALALSPARIAE
+551 PVALAISPERIKE
-564 NRASLKK
+564 NRETLKG
-571 LDFEKLKG
+571 LDFDKIKA
-579 VVRESLE
+579 VVRGSLD

-596 NIFEL
+596 NVFEL
-601 LDRLQAEQSATG
+601 LDRLQSEQSQTG
-613 LPDWSNL
+613 LPDWSKL

-632 RYFATNPKIA
+632 RYFATNPKLA
-642 AGYVQPIHPIHSQS
+642 AGYVQPIHPIHSQA
-656 EQKKI
+656 EQKEI
-661 GELIHSA
+661 GELVHNA
-668 DPDTMITGWS
+668 DPHAIVTGWS

-692 VEFTTIVG
+692 VEFTAIVG
-700 LLILALLWFVY
+700 GLILALLWIVY
-711 RRFSLWLVHA
+711 RKFSLWLVHA
-721 SALTLSMLGLVAT
+721 SALALSMLGLVAS

-787 CGLTTLS
+787 CGLTTFS

-831 AFAFLQRRQTPANGD
+831 AFAFLQRRQI
-846 LHKKP
+846 
-851 SAITGMVGKDRS
+851 SAPIGKQRTEPIAK

>member
-1 MKSPSRSGLSLYA
+1 MKSPSRSGLSLFA
-14 AKVTEL
+14 AKVTAL
-20 LARIIAHRTKTLIL
+20 LARIIAHRTKTLIV
-34 AALLIAAL
+34 AALAIAGV
-42 SIFIIIQRRNFDSEV
+42 SIFIVIKRQNFDSEV

-64 FESVIG
+64 FQSVVG
-70 LKEFNGDFAQAR
+70 LKEFNSEFAQAR
-82 QLVFGFLGEE
+82 QLVFGFLGEQ
-92 GHGDDVDVFKTHFIE
+92 GHGDDVDAFKTHFIE
-107 ELGKQPWILRTFD
+107 ELEKQPWVLRTFD

-125 TPEGLNEIQGI
+125 TQEGLNEIQGV
-136 VPALLLNLPP
+136 VPALLLNLPRN
-146 AEFKDA
+146 EFDDA
-152 MGQLEPGVI
+152 MAQLEPAAI
-161 EERLTHIRNTISGDS
+161 NERLTHIRDTITGDS
-176 IRTQMEATLDPLG
+176 IRTQLEATLDPLG

-200 STSMDQG
+200 SSSMDQG
-207 SALASQDGLFEL
+207 SALVSQDGLFEI
-219 ALVITNQPG
+219 ALIITNQPG
-228 LDARSCQAV
+228 LDARSSQAV
-237 MEKVNEFRD
+237 MVKVDQFTDR
-246 KMLSEWTGY
+246 MLSEWTGY

-286 IGIVSGLF
+286 ICIVSGLF

-324 VFHELNVVAIGFFS
+324 IFRELNVVAIGFFS

-370 VSVRD
+370 VAVRD

-381 YVIVTTAIGFL
+381 YVIITTAIGFL
-392 VLKFSQSSGFAQ
+392 VLKFSQSSGFGQ
-404 LGTLVALGVAFAGL
+404 LGTLVALGVGFAGL
-418 FMILFL
+418 FMVLFL
-424 FMFFRYAKPP
+424 FMFFRHAKPP
-434 KTTDFILV
+434 KSTDFILI

-456 PVLAVSLGV
+456 PVLAFSVGV
-465 LIVGA
+465 LILSA

-490 PKKIPA
+490 PKQIPA
-496 SIALQVLSDKMRQE
+496 SVALKVLSTEMRQE

-516 LVNAKDQEEFH
+516 LVDAKDQEEFH
-527 DRWERLSQRLEEA
+527 DRWERLAQQLEVA
-540 QKKGELKSVST
+540 LKAGQLKSVST
-551 PVALALSPARIAE
+551 PVALALSPARIRE
-564 NRASLKK
+564 NREALKK
-571 LDFEKLKG
+571 LDLDKIMA
-579 VVRESLE
+579 VVRDSLE
-586 RNGFEVDSFK
+586 RNGFELDSFK
-596 NIFEL
+596 NVFAL
-601 LDRLQAEQSATG
+601 LDGLKSEQAAIG
-613 LPDWSNL
+613 LPDWSKL
-620 FPPKSSWWFLID
+620 FPSKSSWWFLID
-632 RYFATNPKIA
+632 RYFATNPRIA
-642 AGYVQPIHPIHSQS
+642 AGYVQPIHPIQSQS

-661 GELIHSA
+661 GELIHAA
-668 DPDTMITGWS
+668 DPQAMVTGWS

-700 LLILALLWFVY
+700 VLILALLWIVY

-721 SALTLSMLGLVAT
+721 SALTLSMLGLVAS

-805 ALSGLGLVCAI
+805 ALSGLGIVCAI

-831 AFAFLQRRQTPANGD
+831 AFAYLQRRRVPAEIGD
-846 LHKKP
+846 RKAESVAK
-851 SAITGMVGKDRS
+851 

>member
-1 MKSPSRSGLSLYA
+1 MKSPSRSGLSLFA

-20 LARIIAHRTKTLIL
+20 LARIVAHRTKTLIG
-34 AALLIAAL
+34 AALAIAVL
-42 SIFIIIQRRNFDSEV
+42 SIFIVIKRQNLDSEV

-64 FESVIG
+64 FQSVVG
-70 LKEFNGDFAQAR
+70 LKEFNSQFAQAR
-82 QLVFGFLGEE
+82 QLVFGFLGEQ
-92 GHGDDVDVFKTHFIE
+92 GHGDDVDAFKTHFIE
-107 ELGKQPWILRTFD
+107 ELGKQPWVLRTFD
-120 RIPLE
+120 RVPLE
-125 TPEGLNEIQGI
+125 TQEGLNEIQGV
-136 VPALLLNLPP
+136 VPALLLNLPRD
-146 AEFKDA
+146 EFVDA
-152 MGQLEPGVI
+152 MAQLEPGAI
-161 EERLTHIRNTISGDS
+161 DERLTHIRDTITGDS
-176 IRTQMEATLDPLG
+176 IRTQLEATLDPLG

-200 STSMDQG
+200 SSSMDEG
-207 SALASQDGLFEL
+207 GALASPDGLFEI
-219 ALVITNQPG
+219 ALIITNQPG
-228 LDARSCQAV
+228 LDARSSQAV
-237 MEKVNEFRD
+237 MVKVNEFTDRT
-246 KMLSEWTGY
+246 LSEWTGY

-286 IGIVSGLF
+286 ICIVSGLF

-324 VFHELNVVAIGFFS
+324 IFHELNVVAIGFFS

-359 RAGQSH
+359 RAGQAH

-370 VSVRD
+370 VAVRD

-392 VLKFSQSSGFAQ
+392 VLRFSQSSGFGQ
-404 LGTLVALGVAFAGL
+404 LGTLVALGVGFAGL
-418 FMILFL
+418 FMVLFL
-424 FMFFRYAKPP
+424 FMFFRHTKPP
-434 KTTDFILV
+434 KTADFILI
-442 GTTRFVDAMFREPR
+442 GTTRYVDAMFREPR
-456 PVLAVSLGV
+456 PVLAFSVGV
-465 LIVGA
+465 LILSA
-470 LIAVAPF
+470 LIAIAPF
-477 VPLKFDTNPVSLQ
+477 VPLNFDTNPVSLQ
-490 PKKIPA
+490 PKQIPA
-496 SIALQVLSDKMRQE
+496 SVALQVLSTEMRQE

-516 LVNAKDQEEFH
+516 LVDAKDQQEFH

-540 QKKGELKSVST
+540 LKAGQLKSVST
-551 PVALALSPARIAE
+551 PVALALSPARVKE
-564 NRASLKK
+564 NREALKK
-571 LDFEKLKG
+571 LDFDKITA

-586 RNGFEVDSFK
+586 RNGFELDSFK
-596 NIFEL
+596 NIFTL
-601 LDRLQAEQSATG
+601 LDALKSEQGATG
-613 LPDWSNL
+613 LPDWSKL

-632 RYFATNPKIA
+632 RYFATNPRIA
-642 AGYVQPIHPIHSQS
+642 AGYVQPTHPIHSQS

-661 GELIHSA
+661 GELIHAA
-668 DPDTMITGWS
+668 DPQAMVTGWS

-700 LLILALLWFVY
+700 VLILALLWIVY

-721 SALTLSMLGLVAT
+721 SALTLSMLGLVAS
-734 LKLFHVSINL
+734 LKVFHVSINL

-805 ALSGLGLVCAI
+805 ALSGLGIVCAI

-831 AFAFLQRRQTPANGD
+831 AFAYLQRRRIPTEIGD
-846 LHKKP
+846 RRTESVVK
-851 SAITGMVGKDRS
+851 

>member
-1 MKSPSRSGLSLYA
+1 MKSPSRSRLALFA
-14 AKVTEL
+14 TKVTEL
-20 LARIIAHRTKTLIL
+20 LAGIIAHRTKTLIG
-34 AALLIAAL
+34 AALAIAAL
-42 SIFIIIQRRNFDSEV
+42 SIFIVVKRQNFDSEV

-64 FESVIG
+64 FQSVVG
-70 LKEFNGDFAQAR
+70 LKEFNSEFAQAR
-82 QLVFGFLGEE
+82 QLVYGFLGEQ
-92 GHGDDVDVFKTHFIE
+92 GHGDEVDAFRTHFVE
-107 ELGKQPWILRTFD
+107 ELGKQPWVLRTFD
-120 RIPLE
+120 RVPLE
-125 TPEGLNEIQGI
+125 TQEGLNEIQGV
-136 VPALLLNLPP
+136 VPALLLNLPRD
-146 AEFKDA
+146 EFNDA
-152 MGQLEPGVI
+152 MAQLEPGTI
-161 EERLTHIRNTISGDS
+161 DERLTHIRDTITGDS
-176 IRTQMEATLDPLG
+176 IRTQLEATLDPLG

-200 STSMDQG
+200 SSSMDQG
-207 SALASQDGLFEL
+207 SALVSQDGLFEI
-219 ALVITNQPG
+219 ALIITNQPG
-228 LDARSCQAV
+228 LDARSSQAAMV
-237 MEKVNEFRD
+237 KVNQFTE

-269 QISHSMER
+269 QISHSMEG

-286 IGIVSGLF
+286 ICIVSGLF

-324 VFHELNVVAIGFFS
+324 IFSELNVVAIGFFS

-370 VSVRD
+370 VAVRD

-392 VLKFSQSSGFAQ
+392 VLKFSQSSGFGQ
-404 LGTLVALGVAFAGL
+404 LGTLVALGVGFAGL
-418 FMILFL
+418 FMVLFL
-424 FMFFRYAKPP
+424 FMFFRHAKPP
-434 KTTDFILV
+434 KTTDFILI
-442 GTTRFVDAMFREPR
+442 GTTRFVDSMFREPR
-456 PVLAVSLGV
+456 PLLAFSVGV
-465 LIVGA
+465 LILSA

-490 PKKIPA
+490 PKQIPA
-496 SIALQVLSDKMRQE
+496 SVALQVLSTEMRQE

-516 LVNAKDQEEFH
+516 LVDAKDQEEFH

-540 QKKGELKSVST
+540 LKAGQLKSVST
-551 PVALALSPARIAE
+551 PVALALSPARVTE
-564 NRASLKK
+564 NREALKK
-571 LDFEKLKG
+571 LDFDKITA
-579 VVRESLE
+579 VVRDSLE
-586 RNGFEVDSFK
+586 RNGFELDSFK
-596 NIFEL
+596 NVFAV
-601 LDRLQAEQSATG
+601 LDGLKSEQAATG
-613 LPDWSNL
+613 LPDWSKL

-632 RYFATNPKIA
+632 RYFATNPRIA
-642 AGYVQPIHPIHSQS
+642 AGYVQPNHPIHSQS

-661 GELIHSA
+661 GELIHSV
-668 DPDTMITGWS
+668 DPQAMVTGWS

-700 LLILALLWFVY
+700 VLILALLWVVY

-721 SALTLSMLGLVAT
+721 SALILSMLGLVAS

-805 ALSGLGLVCAI
+805 ALSGLGIVCAI

-831 AFAFLQRRQTPANGD
+831 AFAYLQRRGVPAEMGD
-846 LHKKP
+846 LKRESVAK
-851 SAITGMVGKDRS
+851 

>member
-1 MKSPSRSGLSLYA
+1 MKSPSRSGLSFSA
-14 AKVTEL
+14 AKITEL
-20 LARIIAHRTKTLIL
+20 LARVIAHRTRTLIV
-34 AALLIAAL
+34 AALVIAVL
-42 SIFIIIQRRNFDSEV
+42 SIFIVIKRKNFDSEV

-64 FESVIG
+64 FESVVG
-70 LKEFNGDFAQAR
+70 LKEFNNQFAQAR
-82 QLVFGFLGEE
+82 QLVFGFLAEQ
-92 GHGDDVDVFKTHFIE
+92 GHADDLDAFKTHFIE
-107 ELGKQPWILRTFD
+107 ELAKQPWVLRTFD

-125 TPEGLNEIQGI
+125 TQEGLNEIQGI

-146 AEFKDA
+146 DEFNEA
-152 MGQLEPGVI
+152 MAQLEPGAI
-161 EERLTHIRNTISGDS
+161 DERLTRIRETITGDS
-176 IRTQMEATLDPLG
+176 IRSQLEATLDPLG

-200 STSMDQG
+200 GTSMDQG
-207 SALASQDGLFEL
+207 SALASQDGLFEI
-219 ALVITNQPG
+219 ALIITNQPG

-237 MEKVNEFRD
+237 MEKVNQFTDR
-246 KMLSEWTGY
+246 MSNEWTGY
-255 KPKVYVTGRTAFVA
+255 RPKVYVTGRTAFVA
-269 QISHSMER
+269 QISHSMEG

-365 EDAVF
+365 EEAVF

-392 VLKFSQSSGFAQ
+392 VLKFSQSSGFGQ
-404 LGTLVALGVAFAGL
+404 LGTLVALGVGFAGL
-418 FMILFL
+418 FMVLFL
-424 FMFFRYAKPP
+424 FMFFKHAKPP
-434 KTTDFILV
+434 QTTDFILR
-442 GTTRFVDAMFREPR
+442 GSIRFVDAMFREPR

-465 LIVGA
+465 LIVAA
-470 LIAVAPF
+470 LIAVAPI

-496 SIALQVLSDKMRQE
+496 SIALQVLSDQMRQQ

-516 LVNAKDQEEFH
+516 LVNARDQEDFH
-527 DRWERLSQRLEEA
+527 DRWERLSKRLEEA
-540 QKKGELKSVST
+540 QKAGQLKSVST
-551 PVALALSPARIAE
+551 PVALALSPARIKE
-564 NRASLKK
+564 NREALKR
-571 LDFEKLKG
+571 LDFDKIKTL
-579 VVRESLE
+579 VRESLQ
-586 RNGFEVDSFK
+586 RNGFELDSFK
-596 NIFEL
+596 NVFAL
-601 LDRLQAEQSATG
+601 LDRLQSEQAQTG
-613 LPDWSNL
+613 LPDWSKL

-632 RYFATNPKIA
+632 RYFATNPTIA

-656 EQKKI
+656 EQEKI

-668 DPDTMITGWS
+668 DPHAMVTGWS

-700 LLILALLWFVY
+700 LLILALLWIVY
-711 RRFSLWLVHA
+711 RKFSLWLVHA
-721 SALTLSMLGLVAT
+721 SALVMSMLGLVAT
-734 LKLFHVSINL
+734 LKLFHVSVNL

-773 LRENLANVLKPLSI
+773 LKENLANVLKPLSI

-805 ALSGLGLVCAI
+805 ALSGLGIVCAI

-831 AFAFLQRRQTPANGD
+831 AFAFLQRRPAPAAISSQTRESIV
-846 LHKKP
+846 K
-851 SAITGMVGKDRS
+851 

>member
-1 MKSPSRSGLSLYA
+1 MKSPSRSGLSLFA
-14 AKVTEL
+14 AKVTAL
-20 LARIIAHRTKTLIL
+20 LARIIAHRTKTLIV
-34 AALLIAAL
+34 AALAL
-42 SIFIIIQRRNFDSEV
+42 AGVSIFIVIKRQNFDSEV

-64 FESVIG
+64 FQSVVG
-70 LKEFNGDFAQAR
+70 LKEFNSEFAQAR
-82 QLVFGFLGEE
+82 QLVFGFLGEQ
-92 GHGDDVDVFKTHFIE
+92 GHGDDVDAFKTHFIE
-107 ELGKQPWILRTFD
+107 ELEKQPWVLRTFD

-125 TPEGLNEIQGI
+125 TQEGLNEIQGV
-136 VPALLLNLPP
+136 VPALLLNLPRN
-146 AEFKDA
+146 EFDDA
-152 MGQLEPGVI
+152 MAQLEPAAI
-161 EERLTHIRNTISGDS
+161 NERLTHIRDTITGDS
-176 IRTQMEATLDPLG
+176 IRTQLEATLDPLG

-200 STSMDQG
+200 SSSMDQG
-207 SALASQDGLFEL
+207 SALVSQDGLFEI
-219 ALVITNQPG
+219 ALIITNQPG
-228 LDARSCQAV
+228 LDAQSSQAV
-237 MEKVNEFRD
+237 MVKVDQFTDR
-246 KMLSEWTGY
+246 MLSEWTGY

-286 IGIVSGLF
+286 ICIVSGLF

-324 VFHELNVVAIGFFS
+324 IFRELNVVAIGFFS

-370 VSVRD
+370 VAVRD

-381 YVIVTTAIGFL
+381 YVIITTAIGFL
-392 VLKFSQSSGFAQ
+392 VLKFSQSSGFGQ
-404 LGTLVALGVAFAGL
+404 LGTLVALGVGFAGL
-418 FMILFL
+418 FMVLFL
-424 FMFFRYAKPP
+424 FMFFRHAKPP
-434 KTTDFILV
+434 KSTDFILI

-456 PVLAVSLGV
+456 PVLAFSVGV
-465 LIVGA
+465 LILSA

-490 PKKIPA
+490 PKQIPA
-496 SIALQVLSDKMRQE
+496 SVALKVLSTEMRQE

-516 LVNAKDQEEFH
+516 LVDAKDQEEFH
-527 DRWERLSQRLEEA
+527 DRWERLAQQLEVA
-540 QKKGELKSVST
+540 LKAGQLKSVST
-551 PVALALSPARIAE
+551 PVALALSPARIRE
-564 NRASLKK
+564 NREALKK
-571 LDFEKLKG
+571 LDLDKITA
-579 VVRESLE
+579 VVRDSLE
-586 RNGFEVDSFK
+586 RNGFELDSFK
-596 NIFEL
+596 NVFAL
-601 LDRLQAEQSATG
+601 LDGLKSEQAAIG
-613 LPDWSNL
+613 LPDWSKL

-632 RYFATNPKIA
+632 RYFATNPRIA

-661 GELIHSA
+661 GELIHAA
-668 DPDTMITGWS
+668 DPQAMVTGWS

-700 LLILALLWFVY
+700 VLILALLWIVY

-721 SALTLSMLGLVAT
+721 SALTLSMLGLVAS

-805 ALSGLGLVCAI
+805 ALSGLGIVCAI

-831 AFAFLQRRQTPANGD
+831 AFAYLQRRRVPAEIGD
-846 LHKKP
+846 RKTESVAK
-851 SAITGMVGKDRS
+851 